1 MDNSLETTL
10 TEPLEVAQPTISTLE
25 CTVLEGRVIEKI
37 RSIYDPEIPVNI
49 YDLGLIYN
57 VEVTHHA
64 VVNIKMTLT
73 SPGCP
78 VATTLPPDVQYKVGS
93 IAGVYEC
100 NVDVIWDPPWNMD
113 MMTEEAK
120 LELGFF

>member
-1 MDNSLETTL
+1 MESAPENTTVD
-10 TEPLEVAQPTISTLE
+10 TVQDSQPTISTLE

-49 YDLGLIYN
+49 YDLGLIYS

-78 VATTLPPDVQYKVGS
+78 VATTLPPEVQYKVGN

-100 NVDVIWDPPWNMD
+100 NVDVVWDPPWNMD
-113 MMTEEAK
+113 MMSEDAK